1 MNTGRNNTRR
11 NRNIGTAKQGHG
23 QNNKFEIPS
32 HFSYREPKVYF
43 EDLKN
48 YQSVGRIIKGYLI
61 TFLVEE
67 TREDCVHACTVDD
80 ITHVLQNVP
89 AADLEYLPL
98 IILRQ
103 PKRKEEILN
112 PVWGRYI
119 YYATID
125 EHSGS
130 AICLDTFDLSK
141 PFRWSKSLSPDLQDE
156 LERLKADGHSI
167 ETTKRHH
174 VVSSSL
180 ASVRVTQLYR
190 TLLHE
195 LGHHVDRMRDEVAF
209 ETKTSKD
216 KEVFAHRYAD
226 ELRENLKQK
235 GILPF
240 ERIFDLES
248 LKSDKLRVVD
258 FGAIEQINGRE
269 AETATFLK
277 TSLVKP

>member
-11 NRNIGTAKQGHG
+11 NRNIGTARQGHG

-48 YQSVGRIIKGYLI
+48 YRNVERIIKGYSI

-67 TREDCVHACTVDD
+67 TRDECVHACTVDD
-80 ITHVLQNVP
+80 ITYVLQNIP
-89 AADLEYLPL
+89 AADLEDLPL

-119 YYATID
+119 YYAVID
-125 EHSGS
+125 EHDGS

-141 PFRWSKSLSPDLQDE
+141 PVRWSKSLSPDSQNE

-174 VVSSSL
+174 IVSSNL
-180 ASVRVTQLYR
+180 ASVRATQLYR

-195 LGHHVDRMRDEVAF
+195 LGHHVDRMKNEDAF

-216 KEVFAHRYAD
+216 KEMFAHRYAD
-226 ELRENLKQK
+226 EMREYLKQK

-240 ERIFDLES
+240 ERIFDLRSIE
-248 LKSDKLRVVD
+248 SDKLRAID
-258 FGAIEQINGRE
+258 FVALQ
-269 AETATFLK
+269 
-277 TSLVKP
+277 TSGDKFCNTN

>member
-1 MNTGRNNTRR
+1 MKAGRNNTRR

-48 YQSVGRIIKGYLI
+48 YRSVERIIKSYKI

-67 TREDCVHACTVDD
+67 TRSDCVHACTVDD
-80 ITHVLQNVP
+80 ITYVLQNVP
-89 AADLEYLPL
+89 AADLEDLPL

-119 YYATID
+119 YYAVID
-125 EHSGS
+125 AHEGS

-141 PFRWSKSLSPDLQDE
+141 QFRWSKSLSPDLQDE
-156 LERLKADGHSI
+156 LERLMADGHSV

-174 VVSSSL
+174 IILSNF
-180 ASVRVTQLYR
+180 ASVRATQLFR

-195 LGHHVDRMRDEVAF
+195 LGHHVDRMRNEEAF

-216 KEVFAHRYAD
+216 KEVFAHRYAED
-226 ELRENLKQK
+226 LRESLKQK
-235 GILPF
+235 DVIPF
-240 ERIFDLES
+240 ESIFDINSLEA
-248 LKSDKLRVVD
+248 DKLRVED
-258 FGAIEQINGRE
+258 FGA
-269 AETATFLK
+269 
-277 TSLVKP
+277 TSSFVDSVYLNS

>member
-11 NRNIGTAKQGHG
+11 SRNIGTAKQGYG

-43 EDLKN
+43 EDLEN
-48 YQSVGRIIKGYLI
+48 YRSVGRIIKGYLI
-61 TFLVEE
+61 AFLIEE
-67 TREDCVHACTVDD
+67 TSKDCVHACTVDD

-98 IILRQ
+98 IILCQ

-112 PVWGRYI
+112 PVWGRYF

-125 EHSGS
+125 NHEGS
-130 AICLDTFDLSK
+130 AICLDAFDLAK
-141 PFRWSKSLSPDLQDE
+141 PVCWSKSLSPDLQDE

-167 ETTKRHH
+167 ETTKRHYI
-174 VVSSSL
+174 VSSSL
-180 ASVRVTQLYR
+180 SSVRATQLYR

-195 LGHHVDRMRDEVAF
+195 LGHHVDRMRNEAAF
-209 ETKTSKD
+209 ETKTTKD

-226 ELRENLKQK
+226 ELREVLKQK
-235 GILPF
+235 DVLPF

-248 LKSDKLRVVD
+248 FESDKLRVVD
-258 FGAIEQINGRE
+258 FAAVEQVIGLRRKQR
-269 AETATFLK
+269 LC
-277 TSLVKP
+277 

>member
-1 MNTGRNNTRR
+1 MNAGRNSTRR

-32 HFSYREPKVYF
+32 HFSYRDPKVYF

-48 YQSVGRIIKGYLI
+48 YQSVERIIKGHLM
-61 TFLVEE
+61 TFLIEE
-67 TREDCVHACTVDD
+67 TRSDCVHACTVDD
-80 ITHVLQNVP
+80 IAYVLQNVP
-89 AADLEYLPL
+89 AADLEDLLL

-125 EHSGS
+125 KYEGS
-130 AICLDTFDLSK
+130 AICLDALDLSK
-141 PFRWSKSLSPDLQDE
+141 PVRWSKSLSPDLQDE
-156 LERLKADGHSI
+156 LERLKTDGHSVEI
-167 ETTKRHH
+167 TKRCH
-174 VVSSSL
+174 VVYSNL
-180 ASVRVTQLYR
+180 DSVRATQLYR

-195 LGHHVDRMRDEVAF
+195 LGHHVDRMKNEAIF

-226 ELRENLKQK
+226 EMQENLKQK

-240 ERIFDLES
+240 ERIFDIKNLEG
-248 LKSDKLRVVD
+248 DKLHAED
-258 FGAIEQINGRE
+258 FDFSKIDNCMVIA
-269 AETATFLK
+269 K
-277 TSLVKP
+277 